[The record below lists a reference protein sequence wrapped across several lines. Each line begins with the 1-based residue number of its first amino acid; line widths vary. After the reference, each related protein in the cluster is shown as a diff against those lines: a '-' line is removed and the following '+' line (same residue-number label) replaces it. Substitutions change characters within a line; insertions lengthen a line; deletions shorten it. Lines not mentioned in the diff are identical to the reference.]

1 MALLA
6 PESCKCPESRCHVRL
21 QGGQLDWPCQ
31 CLVLYELCF
40 SSVLFV
46 PWTLLNLQSVAVV
59 ARFCS
64 AVALHC
70 FVVTSRAF
78 GKLCCFA
85 LHTLNRLFLWFRIF
99 FAKDVRPQMM
109 AEGQPLTRRYGL
121 RFFVI
126 ASPLFHLVFTV
137 LSFAA
142 NRTFWS
148 GADAYAVRNICPRGD
163 SLLLLSHI
171 RLAGVRAAGTFF
183 VRQ

>member
-6 PESCKCPESRCHVRL
+6 PESCECPESRCHVRL

-31 CLVLYELCF
+31 CLDLCELCF

-46 PWTLLNLQSVAVV
+46 PWTLLNLQPVAVV

-85 LHTLNRLFLWFRIF
+85 LHTLNRLFLWFRDF
-99 FAKDVRPQMM
+99 SAKDVRPQMM

-126 ASPLFHLVFTV
+126 ASLLFHLVFTV
-137 LSFAA
+137 MSFAA
-142 NRTFWS
+142 NRTFF
-148 GADAYAVRNICPRGD
+148 
-163 SLLLLSHI
+163 
-171 RLAGVRAAGTFF
+171 GVA
-183 VRQ
+183 